1 MESLLNRYRN
11 ITVLLLVIMAQ
22 LVLLAVSAKNDQD
35 VRFIRIW
42 TVTAVTPV
50 ARIIE
55 GLRGGGT
62 GFLHNYILLHD
73 TNQENQRL
81 RSELDRE
88 KMENVFLKN
97 ELNTADRAK
106 ALQVFQQHTPS
117 RTVAATIIATGAGSS
132 SKVVFVDRG
141 TVSGVQRG
149 MAVVTPDGI
158 VGKVIAAY
166 PTASQVLLITDPD
179 FAAGVVTQKSQVHGT
194 LKGQGTPQC
203 KVDYVAFEE
212 KVEPGEWVYT
222 SGDDRIF
229 PRGFP
234 VGIVKAVR
242 PGQPFKEILVEPSGM
257 QRGLMEDVLIL
268 IEGVHQPIPD
278 APPGMQ
284 PIYIAAPPP
293 GNDSMPASAAPS
305 ATGTEADRLR
315 AQYQALGAEQKHTY
329 GDNPPGTKPADF
341 TRLGNSGAAA
351 PVGYPL
357 GATGKNPAAPA
368 PSNAPAAPNVPAP
381 PKTAAPSNAETG
393 KNSPPA
399 ADSPPV
405 ARPPVPAKNGTGGA
419 AGYPLGPTGKNPAA
433 PATVPPKTAT
443 PPNAEGGKNSPSAP
457 GAPPATRPAA
467 PAKSGTRGTAP
478 APDTSAPPP
487 AGTPGA
493 YPPDAARRQ
502 NPPAGPPP
510 GGQLR

>member
-81 RSELDRE
+81 RSELDRM
-88 KMENVFLKN
+88 KMDNVFLKN
-97 ELNTADRAK
+97 ELNTAERAK
-106 ALQVFQQHTPS
+106 ALQVFQAHTPS
-117 RTVAATIIATGAGSS
+117 KTVAATIIATGAGSN

-149 MAVVTPDGI
+149 MGVVTPDGI

-179 FAAGVVTQKSQVHGT
+179 FAAGVVTEKNQVHGT

-229 PRGFP
+229 PRGFR
-234 VGIVKAVR
+234 VGIVRVVR
-242 PGQPFKEILVEPSGM
+242 PGQPFKEIVVDPSGL
-257 QRGLMEDVLIL
+257 QRGLEDVLIL
-268 IEGVHQPIPD
+268 IEGVHERIPD
-278 APPGMQ
+278 APSGMQ

-293 GNDSMPASAAPS
+293 GSESAPATASPAPL
-305 ATGTEADRLR
+305 GTEADRLR
-315 AQYQALGAEQKHTY
+315 SQYQALGQEQNHTY

-341 TRLGNSGAAA
+341 TRLANPAAAGQGGAPLVPAGRGAAA
-351 PVGYPL
+351 PA
-357 GATGKNPAAPA
+357 ATPPNSAAPSNSQAGKNPSP
-368 PSNAPAAPNVPAP
+368 APAAPRVAPDAP
-381 PKTAAPSNAETG
+381 PG
-393 KNSPPA
+393 
-399 ADSPPV
+399 
-405 ARPPVPAKNGTGGA
+405 
-419 AGYPLGPTGKNPAA
+419 
-433 PATVPPKTAT
+433 
-443 PPNAEGGKNSPSAP
+443 
-457 GAPPATRPAA
+457 
-467 PAKSGTRGTAP
+467 RG
-478 APDTSAPPP
+478 APPP
-487 AGTPGA
+487 AGTPA
-493 YPPDAARRQ
+493 KNTPDAGGRRLNQ
-502 NPPAGPPP
+502 SGGALP
-510 GGQLR
+510 GGQLRQ

>member
-62 GFLHNYILLHD
+62 GFLHNYVLLHD
-73 TNQENQRL
+73 THQENLRL
-81 RSELDRE
+81 RAELDRM

-106 ALQVFQQHTPS
+106 ALQVFQQHTQS
-117 RTVAATIIATGAGSS
+117 KTVAATIIATGAGSN

-141 TVSGVQRG
+141 TASGVQRG

-179 FAAGVVTQKSQVHGT
+179 FAAGVVTEKAQVHGT

-203 KVDYVAFEE
+203 KVDYVPFEE

-229 PRGFP
+229 PRGFK
-234 VGIVKAVR
+234 VGIVKSVR
-242 PGQPFKEILVEPSGM
+242 PGQPFKEILVEPSGL
-257 QRGLMEDVLIL
+257 QRGLVEDVLIL
-268 IEGVHQPIPD
+268 IEGVHQPIPE
-278 APPGMQ
+278 APSGMQ
-284 PIYIAAPPP
+284 PVYMTPPLPGSESQPADAAV
-293 GNDSMPASAAPS
+293 PA
-305 ATGTEADRLR
+305 TLGTEADRLR
-315 AQYQALGAEQKHTY
+315 TQYKALGEEQKHTY
-329 GDNPPGTKPADF
+329 GDNPPGTKPVDF
-341 TRLGNSGAAA
+341 TKLGS
-351 PVGYPL
+351 PS
-357 GATGKNPAAPA
+357 GATGQAPA
-368 PSNAPAAPNVPAP
+368 PAPGRGTVAPPAAVPS
-381 PKTAAPSNAETG
+381 AAPSA
-393 KNSPPA
+393 
-399 ADSPPV
+399 
-405 ARPPVPAKNGTGGA
+405 
-419 AGYPLGPTGKNPAA
+419 
-433 PATVPPKTAT
+433 
-443 PPNAEGGKNSPSAP
+443 SPS
-457 GAPPATRPAA
+457 
-467 PAKSGTRGTAP
+467 KSV
-478 APDTSAPPP
+478 
-487 AGTPGA
+487 
-493 YPPDAARRQ
+493 
-502 NPPAGPPP
+502 PAGPPP
-510 GGQLR
+510 APTRGAVSPTGTPKVAPSTEPPASKSLPAGPPPVPNRGAVSPTATPKTTPSATPPASSPKTVPPPSPATPKNSPSPSGAPAKNPSDATRRSNQSAGGPPGGQPR